1 MEQFRKL
8 FSNLSAMQLVTIFAT
23 ALAVGG
29 GLFAFVQWK
38 RESDFRPLYTTLASE
53 DAGAV
58 VQKLKE
64 GGIEYRISDSGST
77 VLVPSAKLS
86 EMRLEMASAGLPKS
100 GRIGFELFDKTNFG
114 ATEFVEHINYRRAL
128 EGELERTVMSLAEV
142 EQARVHVTFPKESV
156 YLESRQAAKA
166 SVVVRI
172 RPGAHLVP
180 QNVVAIE
187 HLLASAVEGLAPES
201 VSVLDVSGHLLSRVH
216 SAVAADGGESSDRLL
231 ETRQNIEKD
240 LVSKINS
247 TLEPL
252 LGPEKFRAGAS
263 VECDFSSAEQSEE
276 IFDPTRSVMVSSQKS
291 EDTSSS
297 GGSSGGAGGVPG
309 TAANLPRPPAKSA
322 TTMAGTS
329 RRTESVTYQSSRTV
343 RRTRMPD
350 GTVKKMS
357 LSVLVDQAA
366 HWEGQGKEMHRVI
379 DQVAPEKLKSIRD
392 LVAAATGFSAER
404 GDQLIVESLPFE
416 STLNL
421 EPPLPPGPAPQSIGT
436 NNVTMPKWVPSW
448 LARALDNRYISMG
461 APFILGLLLMGLR
474 RLFAGMF
481 GNKGKAMPTAPAALP
496 AGDTEAQRTEL
507 LRAQLQEQAELQA
520 QLDSEALRLAG
531 SQNKKADVM
540 VKRLRDSV
548 TKDATLSAH
557 VVRGWLNEN
566 N

>member
-172 RPGAHLVP
+172 RPGAQLVP
-180 QNVVAIE
+180 QNVVAICQ
-187 HLLASAVEGLAPES
+187 LAASAVDGLLPEA
-201 VSVLDVSGHLLSRVH
+201 VSVVDMRGNLLNR
-216 SAVAADGGESSDRLL
+216 ARRASSPDDPQPSEEALEYRQKLEHDLL
-231 ETRQNIEKD
+231 
-240 LVSKINS
+240 LKINN

-252 LGPEKFRAGAS
+252 LGADKF
-263 VECDFSSAEQSEE
+263 
-276 IFDPTRSVMVSSQKS
+276 
-291 EDTSSS
+291 
-297 GGSSGGAGGVPG
+297 
-309 TAANLPRPPAKSA
+309 
-322 TTMAGTS
+322 
-329 RRTESVTYQSSRTV
+329 
-343 RRTRMPD
+343 
-350 GTVKKMS
+350 
-357 LSVLVDQAA
+357 
-366 HWEGQGKEMHRVI
+366 
-379 DQVAPEKLKSIRD
+379 
-392 LVAAATGFSAER
+392 
-404 GDQLIVESLPFE
+404 
-416 STLNL
+416 
-421 EPPLPPGPAPQSIGT
+421 
-436 NNVTMPKWVPSW
+436 
-448 LARALDNRYISMG
+448 
-461 APFILGLLLMGLR
+461 
-474 RLFAGMF
+474 
-481 GNKGKAMPTAPAALP
+481 
-496 AGDTEAQRTEL
+496 
-507 LRAQLQEQAELQA
+507 
-520 QLDSEALRLAG
+520 
-531 SQNKKADVM
+531 
-540 VKRLRDSV
+540 
-548 TKDATLSAH
+548 
-557 VVRGWLNEN
+557 
-566 N
+566 